1 MAIKKICK
9 CTAFNLPNKAK
20 NEYIYSYVFE
30 IQKNKIKVSELLL
43 NYNTKYFGAYF
54 LEAIGYIPDSVDKNL
69 SYLESLNKNKKVY
82 ILYIKEN
89 RVEC

>member
-1 MAIKKICK
+1 M
-9 CTAFNLPNKAK
+9 T
-20 NEYIYSYVFE
+20 EYIYSSVFE
-30 IQKNKIKVSELLL
+30 ITEKIKVSELLL
-43 NYNTKYFGAYF
+43 NYNTKYFGAFF
-54 LEAIGYIPDSVDKNL
+54 LEKIGYMPDSINKNL